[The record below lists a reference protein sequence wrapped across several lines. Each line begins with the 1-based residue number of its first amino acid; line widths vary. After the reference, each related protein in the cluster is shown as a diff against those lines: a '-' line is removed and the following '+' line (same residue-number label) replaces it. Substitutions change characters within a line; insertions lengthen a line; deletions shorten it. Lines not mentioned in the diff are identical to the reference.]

1 MALRSIRRGMSR
13 IFFRVLPARY
23 VNKLQCSQKGLWNDY
38 FKDAARDMDA
48 QWKEIIW
55 PLISDFDFTSVLE
68 LAPGAGRNTEK
79 LCSISKK
86 IYAVDYNEYA
96 LEQCRKRLGKSFQ
109 GCEIIYCRN
118 TGSDLRMIPDGSVSS
133 VYSWDAMVHF
143 DRSIVADY
151 IEEFSRILKPGG
163 KGFIHHS
170 NLGEKA
176 NKSIRRNPSGR
187 SNTSRGFVAAECA
200 RQGLTV
206 LLQKDVPWE
215 NLTDCATVFMK

>member
-1 MALRSIRRGMSR
+1 MAWRNIRRGMSHFLFG
-13 IFFRVLPARY
+13 ILPARY
-23 VNKLQCSQKGLWNDY
+23 VNKLQCSQKGLWSDY
-38 FKDAARDMDA
+38 FKDAERDIEA
-48 QWKEIIW
+48 QWKTLIW
-55 PLISDFDFTSVLE
+55 PLISDFDFSSVLE

-79 LCSISKK
+79 LCSLSRK

-96 LEQCRKRLGKSFQ
+96 LEQCRKRLGASFL

-118 TGSDLRMIPDGSVSS
+118 AGSDLCMIPDGAVSS

-151 IEEFSRILKPGG
+151 LAEFSRILKPGG

-176 NKSIRRNPSGR
+176 HKSIRRNPMGR
-187 SNTSRGFVAAECA
+187 SNASREFVANECI
-200 RQGLTV
+200 RNGLVVT
-206 LLQKDVPWE
+206 LQQNIPWE
-215 NLTDCATVFMK
+215 DITDCATVFKK